1 MPLIYVNTRR
11 RVSTINEGGTQYV
24 DGVLSFAGG
33 TKIYLAEAVFSA
45 TGQYVLFDY
54 SNGSFDYAPF
64 ASGQAMLDANVIEV
78 NTDDLILSGAPVLT
92 DDPANERIL
101 LDLGSKPTNGKQF
114 VEGDLTISGST
125 TMILGSTLYATAGT
139 YELFEVTGT
148 ITGVNN
154 LTCVSAAGLSAGTPF
169 VDGNLVKVTLV

>member
-11 RVSTINEGGTQYV
+11 RVSTTLEGGTQYV

-33 TKIYLAEAVFSA
+33 TTIYLAEAVFSA

-54 SNGSFDYAPF
+54 SAGSFPG
-64 ASGQAMLDANVIEV
+64 GQAQLDANVIV
-78 NTDDLILSGAPVLT
+78 NTDDLVLSGAPVLT

-101 LDLGSKPTNGKQF
+101 LDLNSRPTNGKQF
-114 VEGDLTISGST
+114 VEGDLTFAGST
-125 TMILGSTLYATAGT
+125 TMILGATMYATAGT

>member
-11 RVSTINEGGTQYV
+11 RVTVINEGGTQYV

-33 TKIYLAEAVFSA
+33 TTIYLAEAVFSA

-54 SNGSFDYAPF
+54 SNGSFPG
-64 ASGQAMLDANVIEV
+64 GQAQLDANVTV

-101 LDLGSKPTNGKQF
+101 LDLGSRPTNGKQF
-114 VEGDLTISGST
+114 VEGDLTIAGST
-125 TMILGSTLYATAGT
+125 TMILGATMYATAGT
-139 YELFEVTGT
+139 YELFEVTGA

-169 VDGNLVKVTLV
+169 VAGNLVKVTLV